1 MMGRKGGFLGGMIS
15 VFFLS
20 IIIFFILYFFMPDVS
35 EKFFGFSKN
44 QSYTELEAANKAPS
58 AERAAESLE
67 KTDEEAVSEINS
79 FLNGTDDGKKVVEAI
94 NAAYA
99 PYKRLGISFDEF
111 KKSDKVMELFDSA
124 KAFIKSGA
132 GKASDFFS
140 DGEGRK
146 MVEGLSE

>member
-44 QSYTELEAANKAPS
+44 QSYTELEAAHKAPS
-58 AERAAESLE
+58 DERSAEALE

-94 NAAYA
+94 QGAAIRTGVSVA
-99 PYKRLGISFDEF
+99 EF
-111 KKSDKVMELFDSA
+111 KKSDKVIELFDSA